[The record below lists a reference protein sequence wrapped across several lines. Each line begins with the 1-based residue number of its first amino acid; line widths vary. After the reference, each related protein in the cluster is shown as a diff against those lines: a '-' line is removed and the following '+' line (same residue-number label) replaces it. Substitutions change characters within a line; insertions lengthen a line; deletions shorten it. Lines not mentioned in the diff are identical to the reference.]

1 MKPRV
6 LILVPALLLAAACD
20 TKQFHELAKVD
31 SLRADSIVSVKNEML
46 DEVMQST
53 QFLND
58 INSEVAKLKVQPTR
72 KLTAALPKES
82 QLSAMRDERDAVTE
96 RIREL
101 VARLDSSESRVASL
115 RTRATALSSQ
125 DAQLTQQV
133 AQFEKTIA
141 DLRTSLEGQRSEF
154 QATVDRQNAQIA
166 GLNSKL
172 DTVTKAHAV
181 ALQANA
187 QLTGEKA
194 ALTDTVN
201 SLVAEKNTAYYVIGT
216 RDELI
221 KKGVLVEEG
230 SKRLLLFGS
239 RTVVPAR
246 DLDSAKFTRID
257 RLRDRQIT
265 LPAGDY
271 TIFTRQS
278 PSFLTA
284 SATHDGKLAGGLHI
298 NDPVQFWGPSKFLV
312 LVKD

>member
-1 MKPRV
+1 MKRMMIV
-6 LILVPALLLAAACD
+6 LPALLLAAACN
-20 TKQFHELAKVD
+20 TKQLHELAHVD
-31 SLRADSIVSVKNEML
+31 SMRADSIASVKNEML

-58 INSEVAKLKVQPTR
+58 INAEVAKLKVQPTR

-82 QLSAMRDERDAVTE
+82 ELSAMREERAAVTD
-96 RIREL
+96 RIHEL
-101 VARLDSSESRVASL
+101 IARLDSNEARVASL
-115 RTRATALSSQ
+115 RARATSLSSQ

-141 DLRTSLEGQRSEF
+141 DLRTSLETQRAEF
-154 QATVDRQNAQIA
+154 QATVDRQNSQIA

-181 ALQANA
+181 ALQANV

-194 ALTDTVN
+194 ALADTV
-201 SLVAEKNTAYYVIGT
+201 STLVSEKNTAYYVIGT
-216 RDELI
+216 KDELI

-239 RTVVPAR
+239 RAVAPAR
-246 DLDSAKFTRID
+246 ALDSAKFTRID
-257 RLRDRQIT
+257 RLRDRQID

-271 TIFTRQS
+271 TILTRQN
-278 PSFLTA
+278 PTFVTA

-298 NDPVQFWGPSKFLV
+298 NDPVQFWSPSKFLV
-312 LVKD
+312 IVKE